1 MWRPPPK
8 LFRGGGEVVWDGPAR
23 AQTCDLRAR
32 PHPSQSPIPPRLTPV
47 LSASFVAS
55 PPAFSGCGS
64 CGKGFADFRDPRTA
78 PSCPCG
84 PRRGPRLSPACG
96 CPAGRIPG
104 RTAPAAVGQA
114 AVARPILACCTS
126 SANAAASGCHLA
138 CGRRSS
144 PPTSVRSSPDVGR
157 AALVCLPGLSPPAL
171 KQNKKRPS
179 TVMQFRIRSMG
190 AGSLWTLGRCNID
203 FDLPPPAEAFPIFA
217 NQICAGDAVGES
229 AVEYRPAVGTDWAA
243 VFRCLYCTT

>member
-8 LFRGGGEVVWDGPAR
+8 LFRGGGRSHGTGLRVRRRVACVRAR
-23 AQTCDLRAR
+23 AQAR
-32 PHPSQSPIPPRLTPV
+32 GQKERESEERKARKALLNAPYGRPFLIPN
-47 LSASFVAS
+47 AS

-126 SANAAASGCHLA
+126 AANAAASGGQPA

-144 PPTSVRSSPDVGR
+144 PPMSVRRSPDAYR
-157 AALVCLPGLSPPAL
+157 AAMVCLPGLSPPAL

-179 TVMQFRIRSMG
+179 TVMQFCIRSMG
-190 AGSLWTLGRCNID
+190 AGMPDPLGRWNIN
-203 FDLPPPAEAFPIFA
+203 FDLPPAAPTPAVFA
-217 NQICAGDAVGES
+217 NQHCAVDAVGI
-229 AVEYRPAVGTDWAA
+229 PAG
-243 VFRCLYCTT
+243 